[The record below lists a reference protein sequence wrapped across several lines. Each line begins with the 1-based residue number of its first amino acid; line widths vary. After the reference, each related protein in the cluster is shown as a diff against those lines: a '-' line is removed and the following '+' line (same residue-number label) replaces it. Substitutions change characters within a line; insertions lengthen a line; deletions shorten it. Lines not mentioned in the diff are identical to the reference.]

1 MSAELP
7 LPNPESV
14 SSGEPLLVPAGK
26 TRTFGRTL
34 ARQVAQYLVIALLA
48 AGSYFLVTHF
58 FLLSVRVVGI
68 SMFPTLHDS
77 DSYLLN
83 RWVFHVRAPRHAD
96 VVVLRDPMDNGF
108 SVKRVVAV
116 SGDTVC
122 VKQGRVY
129 VNGRE
134 LQEPYL
140 QSGIH
145 TYAASG
151 LTEQSFQCAEDQY
164 FVMGDNR
171 NFSID
176 SRAYGPVPRQ
186 NIMGLLIR

>member
-14 SSGEPLLVPAGK
+14 SSREPLLVQAIK
-26 TRTFGRTL
+26 RRTPGQTL
-34 ARQVAQYLVIALLA
+34 ARQVAQYLIVALLA
-48 AGSYFLVTHF
+48 VGSYFFVTHF
-58 FLLSVRVVGI
+58 FLLSVRVVGV
-68 SMFPTLHDS
+68 SMFPTLRDS

-83 RWVFHVRAPRHAD
+83 RWVFHVRAPRPAD

-108 SVKRVVAV
+108 SVKRIVAV
-116 SGDTVC
+116 GGDSVC

-134 LQEPYL
+134 LNEPYL
-140 QSGIH
+140 QPGIH

-151 LTEQSFQCAEDQY
+151 LTEQRFQCAEGQY
-164 FVMGDNR
+164 FVLGDNR
-171 NFSID
+171 NFSVD

-186 NIMGLLIR
+186 TILGLVIR